1 MTMHYYRRK
10 RHFILFFFFNVD
22 GSNSARLDRCH
33 NKCLLKLLSTPSSIM
48 CISVKAGVRIWIWG
62 KSQQRSACPLFQVQ
76 SSPISW
82 NAQVMPGLAPPWPTM
97 VGYEAKQLC
106 KLWFVRLWRRRGRT
120 ILDQHP
126 AQRIKYRVLCFS
138 KKCWINTKTWDVSGT
153 KRNRFLGKTG
163 KGSTNSKSWIN
174 HCDRLNNIFLMKLS
188 CFW

>member
-1 MTMHYYRRK
+1 
-10 RHFILFFFFNVD
+10 
-22 GSNSARLDRCH
+22 
-33 NKCLLKLLSTPSSIM
+33 M

-62 KSQQRSACPLFQVQ
+62 KSQQRSARPLFQVQ

-97 VGYEAKQLC
+97 VGYEGAEAKQLC

-126 AQRIKYRVLCFS
+126 APRIKYRVLCFS

>member
-1 MTMHYYRRK
+1 
-10 RHFILFFFFNVD
+10 
-22 GSNSARLDRCH
+22 
-33 NKCLLKLLSTPSSIM
+33 M
-48 CISVKAGVRIWIWG
+48 CNSVKAGVGIWIWG

-97 VGYEAKQLC
+97 VGYEGAEAKQLC

-126 AQRIKYRVLCFS
+126 APRIKYRVLCFS

-174 HCDRLNNIFLMKLS
+174 HCDRLNSIFVLQHLS
-188 CFW
+188 HEIELLLIINPWRCTMCTTQWCSLRWYRLRLFQFD